1 MGPVANM
8 RDNAIMKFINLTA
21 AISMAAFVTA
31 CASQPEPEEYVEV
44 PDEVDSGPEIVQDTG
59 PIPGSEADFIESAGD
74 RVFFGLDRYDLSN
87 EARAVLREQ
96 AAWLSAFP
104 GTRVLVAGNADERG
118 TREYN
123 LALGQ
128 RRAQAAAQYL
138 ISQGVDASRIS
149 LTSYGKER
157 PTCNESTERCW
168 AVNRNSTTVI
178 TSGANS

>member
-1 MGPVANM
+1 
-8 RDNAIMKFINLTA
+8 MKIFNLAA
-21 AISMAAFVTA
+21 AITLGAFVTA
-31 CASQPEPEEYVEV
+31 CASQPEPEEVAEAPRDVYQ
-44 PDEVDSGPEIVQDTG
+44 PPESVQDAG
-59 PIPGSEADFIESAGD
+59 PIPGSELDFVETAGD

-87 EARAVLREQ
+87 EARSVLREQ
-96 AAWLSAFP
+96 AAWLNAYP
-104 GTRVLVAGNADERG
+104 GTRILVAGNCDERG

-157 PTCNESTERCW
+157 PTCSDSSERCW